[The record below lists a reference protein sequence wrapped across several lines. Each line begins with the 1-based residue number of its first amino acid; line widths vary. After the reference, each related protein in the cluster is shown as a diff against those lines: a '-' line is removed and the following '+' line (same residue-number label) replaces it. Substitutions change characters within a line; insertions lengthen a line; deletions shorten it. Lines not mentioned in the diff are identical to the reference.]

1 MQVLSSSRLA
11 GLLPQT
17 EQAKWLN
24 SKTTVAT
31 ARCSDAMYCSHAP
44 YGVAGVPCIG
54 ITKDCATK
62 HAPTK
67 TAPR

>member
-1 MQVLSSSRLA
+1 MQTLSSTRMT
-11 GLLPQT
+11 GLLLPV

-24 SKTTVAT
+24 GKNAAAT

-44 YGVAGVPCIG
+44 FGVAGVPCICVVNDG
-54 ITKDCATK
+54 VAK
-62 HAPTK
+62 HAPPK